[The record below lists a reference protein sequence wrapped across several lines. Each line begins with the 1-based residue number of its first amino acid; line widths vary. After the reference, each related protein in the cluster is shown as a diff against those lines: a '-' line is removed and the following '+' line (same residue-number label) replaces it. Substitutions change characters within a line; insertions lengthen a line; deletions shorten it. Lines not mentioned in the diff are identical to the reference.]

1 MDHPTTKCYWG
12 ACMNVPESSKHACEY
27 HRQSEAAY
35 RCEKRAQN
43 HEKRDSILNTP
54 PRSIGRKNFATKK
67 LLADE
72 KTIPHTLT
80 YLNRIGRFKHI
91 YGDIAPD

>member
-54 PRSIGRKNFATKK
+54 LLPDPVPPNQPHLPPLRSSTNAQ
-67 LLADE
+67 DE
-72 KTIPHTLT
+72 SETRRPIKE
-80 YLNRIGRFKHI
+80 HI
-91 YGDIAPD
+91 SSSCDEHI